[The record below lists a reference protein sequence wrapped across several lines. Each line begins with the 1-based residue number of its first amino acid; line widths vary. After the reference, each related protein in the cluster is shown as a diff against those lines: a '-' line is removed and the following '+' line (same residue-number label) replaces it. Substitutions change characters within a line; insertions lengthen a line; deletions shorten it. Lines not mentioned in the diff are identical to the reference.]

1 MTATHRRALVLD
13 ANILIRAVL
22 GTQVR
27 NLILEHD
34 GNVLFFTPQVCVDD
48 ARRYLPDLLAS
59 RGVDPASAMALLD
72 GLLTYIKPLEAE
84 WLEEYGAVAKARLA
98 SRDLDDWP
106 VLAAALALSCPIWT
120 QDADFFGVGVA
131 TWTSEHVI
139 GYLKNPH

>member
-1 MTATHRRALVLD
+1 MTAAHRRALVLD

-27 NLILEHD
+27 NLILEYD
-34 GNVLFFTPQVCVDD
+34 GNVLFFTPQVCIDD

-59 RGVDPASAMALLD
+59 RGVDPALAIALLD
-72 GLLTYIKPLEAE
+72 GLLTYIQPLEAE

-98 SRDLDDWP
+98 GRDPDDWP

>member
-27 NLILEHD
+27 DLILEHD

-48 ARRYLPDLLAS
+48 ARRSARSS
-59 RGVDPASAMALLD
+59 RFAWRRSHVGYGAAGQSVNVYP
-72 GLLTYIKPLEAE
+72 PLEAE
-84 WLEEYGAVAKARLA
+84 WLEGYGAVAKARLA

-139 GYLKNPH
+139 AYLKNPH

>member
-1 MTATHRRALVLD
+1 MLD
-13 ANILIRAVL
+13 ANILIHAVL

-27 NLILEHD
+27 NLILEYD

-48 ARRYLPDLLAS
+48 AHRYLPDLLAS
-59 RGVDPASAMALLD
+59 RGVDPALAMALLD
-72 GLLTYIKPLEAE
+72 GLLTYIQPLEAE
-84 WLEEYGAVAKARLA
+84 WLEKYGAVAKARLA
-98 SRDLDDWP
+98 SRDPDDWP

-139 GYLKNPH
+139 GYLKDPH